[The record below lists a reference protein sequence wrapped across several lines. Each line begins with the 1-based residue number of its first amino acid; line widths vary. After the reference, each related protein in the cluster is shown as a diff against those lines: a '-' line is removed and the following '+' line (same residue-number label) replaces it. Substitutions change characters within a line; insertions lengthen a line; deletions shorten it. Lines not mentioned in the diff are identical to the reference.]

1 MIEIIGLAIFFVL
14 CLFWI
19 ISLLVGVGIIK
30 GPIRKWFHD
39 KFRWHD
45 GKGKQWFDGC
55 SVHSICSQCGEEVMQ
70 DGQGNWF

>member
-19 ISLLVGVGIIK
+19 ISLLVGAGIIK
-30 GPIRKWFHD
+30 GPIKKWFHD
-39 KFRWHD
+39 KMGWHD
-45 GKGKQWFDGC
+45 GEGSQWFDGC